1 MYIKSIVVRC
11 IEDGENLRVLLI
23 LEENKGMIL
32 EKVL

>member
-1 MYIKSIVVRC
+1 MYIKSIVVRY
-11 IEDGENLRVLLI
+11 IEDGENLSVLLI